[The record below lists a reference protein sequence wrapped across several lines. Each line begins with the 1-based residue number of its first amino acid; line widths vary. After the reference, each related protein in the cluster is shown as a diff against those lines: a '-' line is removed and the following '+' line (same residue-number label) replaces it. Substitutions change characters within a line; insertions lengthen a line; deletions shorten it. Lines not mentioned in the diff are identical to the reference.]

1 MFLLFALEY
10 TWYMIAV
17 FLMPCREKP
26 SSHTRVSCINLFLG
40 GGGGGGDLKCPIDYN
55 TQSSSGSPS
64 VF

>member
-1 MFLLFALEY
+1 
-10 TWYMIAV
+10 MIAV

-26 SSHTRVSCINLFLG
+26 STHTRVSCINLFLG